1 MPNLTVVFIYQQIMP
16 QKGKPGV
23 DSFDRYESGPINELK
38 GEGEIRVDKNL
49 SYILYS
55 NSELYTELTRV
66 TYAIARVSI

>member
-1 MPNLTVVFIYQQIMP
+1 MP
-16 QKGKPGV
+16 QRGKPGV
-23 DSFDRYESGPINELK
+23 GSFDRYESGPINELK
-38 GEGEIRVDKNL
+38 GKGGIRVDKNL